1 MHLFFNDPRDEFV
14 TKHRRIAKPSLA
26 ALVVGGVGV
35 AALGVIVG
43 AAGYDDVRVPTRTEA
58 EAGGF
63 ALPVATPGET
73 RTAGPLGMSTVPA
86 APVPIL
92 DLGAAV
98 PTVASPPPS
107 VPARNMAKNADPVR
121 VERSTPMPAQT
132 TPAAAPTTEVPV
144 VVETP
149 PVVAEPV
156 VEDPPEEEPDNHVG
170 RHRWHQQDQ
179 QNQQDDQGDQ
189 RDQWSPFQNRDG
201 RQWGPWW
208 ERR

>member
-1 MHLFFNDPRDEFV
+1 MHLFFNDPRDEYV
-14 TKHRRIAKPSLA
+14 TRHRRIARPSLA

-35 AALGVIVG
+35 AAIGVIVG
-43 AAGYDDVRVPTRTEA
+43 AAGYDDGRAGTRTEA

-63 ALPVATPGET
+63 ALPVATAGET

-92 DLGAAV
+92 DLGAIRTAV
-98 PTVASPPPS
+98 PTPPS
-107 VPARNMAKNADPVR
+107 VSTQNKTKNADKAVVR

-132 TPAAAPTTEVPV
+132 TPAAAPTTEAPVV

-149 PVVAEPV
+149 PVAEPV
-156 VEDPPEEEPDNHVG
+156 IEEPPEEEPDGQDDHVG

-179 QNQQDDQGDQ
+179 WN
-189 RDQWSPFQNRDG
+189 PFGNRDG
-201 RQWGPWW
+201 RQWGSWW